1 MELKSVA
8 DMVGDLVHPVK
19 LAPNSTRLARAKP
32 VPALTLS
39 PNSRNSTGQPLAGTE
54 ADDFWCN
61 LTARID
67 EIDALIN
74 QLCDLRNDSDEHRAD
89 LLAVR
94 KRMAPV
100 HLDVD
105 IRYLLEEIE
114 RATPASLPEPTR
126 DCRDCEHHR
135 GRAHLRYCL
144 NPDGV
149 VQRDDALASP
159 IVDCSIASRCQAFKK
174 ITPTTQKPRRYRKP
188 LDRVIAHRNPIHF
201 FERYP

>member
-74 QLCDLRNDSDEHRAD
+74 QLCDLRNDSDEHRAV
-89 LLAVR
+89 LQATR
-94 KRMAPV
+94 KRMAPA
-100 HLDVD
+100 HVD
-105 IRYLLEEIE
+105 LAIEYLRGEI
-114 RATPASLPEPTR
+114 T
-126 DCRDCEHHR
+126 
-135 GRAHLRYCL
+135 
-144 NPDGV
+144 
-149 VQRDDALASP
+149 
-159 IVDCSIASRCQAFKK
+159 SRQPQA
-174 ITPTTQKPRRYRKP
+174 P
-188 LDRVIAHRNPIHF
+188 
-201 FERYP
+201 